1 MDPPALNAAMLE
13 WVAVALG
20 VANIALLIRRSIWN
34 FPFGIAMVALYFL
47 IFREQRLY
55 SEMLLQ
61 LFFAGVQLLGWIA
74 WARSGGLDGPVT
86 ALRLPNPERWAW
98 PIGMVIGTA
107 FWGWAVMTLTDAV
120 QPWWDA
126 AIAIGSVAAQLLL
139 VRRMI
144 ENWLVWIA
152 VDILA
157 IGLYWERGLHL
168 TAGLYALFLI
178 MCVIG
183 WFEWRRAEQGAER
196 AAA

>member
-1 MDPPALNAAMLE
+1 MASLE
-13 WVAVALG
+13 WVAVTLG
-20 VANIALLIRRSIWN
+20 VANIALLVRRSIWN
-34 FPFGIAMVALYFL
+34 YPFGIAMVALYFL

-61 LFFAGVQLLGWIA
+61 LFFAGVQIAGWLA
-74 WARSGGLDGPVT
+74 WARSGGLEGPVSV
-86 ALRLPNPERWAW
+86 LRLPPAERWLW
-98 PIGMVIGTA
+98 PLGIVLGTA

-126 AIAIGSVAAQLLL
+126 AIAIGSVAAQILL

-152 VDILA
+152 VDVLA

-168 TAGLYALFLI
+168 TSGLYGLFLV

-183 WFEWRRAEQGAER
+183 WLEWQKAEASGV
-196 AAA
+196 